1 MKLLQD
7 RVAVISGAA
16 TQKGI
21 GLATAQLFAEHGA
34 AVALLDLERQEPQR
48 VAAAIGDAHRGYV
61 CDVTKKDQ
69 CEGVAQQIIQDFGAV
84 DILIN
89 NAGITQPIRIMGDS
103 TSKLRRG
110 LGCQLE
116 GYVICLSG
124 FYSAHDQPRARL
136 HRFDIL
142 SFSTHG
148 RRFFWRAALLCGQSR
163 HAWSDQGHGSRACAQ
178 GHSG

>member
-61 CDVTKKDQ
+61 CDVTKKIN
-69 CEGVAQQIIQDFGAV
+69 AKAWRNKSSR
-84 DILIN
+84 IL
-89 NAGITQPIRIMGDS
+89 APW
-103 TSKLRRG
+103 TS
-110 LGCQLE
+110 
-116 GYVICLSG
+116 
-124 FYSAHDQPRARL
+124 
-136 HRFDIL
+136 
-142 SFSTHG
+142 
-148 RRFFWRAALLCGQSR
+148 
-163 HAWSDQGHGSRACAQ
+163 
-178 GHSG
+178 